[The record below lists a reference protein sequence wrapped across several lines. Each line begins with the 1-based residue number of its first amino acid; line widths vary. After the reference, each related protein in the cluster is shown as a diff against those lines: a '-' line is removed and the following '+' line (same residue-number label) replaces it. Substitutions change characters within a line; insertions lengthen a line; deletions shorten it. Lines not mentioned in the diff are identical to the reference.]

1 VTGGWSFWIDRGG
14 TFTDIVAE
22 TPAGDMVV
30 EKLLSENPERYDD
43 AATHGIRLLMERYGE
58 AGPAAIHEV
67 KLGTTVATNALL
79 ERKGDATVLAITA
92 GFADLLRIGYQARPR
107 LFDRRI
113 ELPSQ
118 LYGRTVEIAERLG
131 PDGGLLIPLDLAAA
145 ERDLTAA
152 REAGFRSVAI
162 VLMHAYRNPRHE
174 LALEALALKLG
185 FEQVSTSHRV
195 SALMKIV
202 GRGDTTVVDAYLSPP
217 LRRYVRGVASS
228 LGPGAPLSF
237 MQSNG
242 GLAPAAAF
250 RGRDAVLSGP
260 AGGVVGMVEVARGAG
275 FAKVIGFDMGGTSTD
290 VSHYAGAYERVMDTT
305 VAGVRLQTPMMS
317 IHTVAAGGGSICRF
331 DGARLRVGPQ
341 SAGANP
347 GPACYRRGGPLTVT
361 DCNVMLGKLRA
372 EFFPPVLGPEGNL
385 PIDPAVVETRFAEV
399 ADEVAAAT
407 GRRLT
412 AQALAEGFLAIAV
425 DNMAHA
431 IKRVSVAKGYDLT
444 EYALVSFGGAGGQHA
459 CLVAEALGM
468 TTIVIS
474 PLAGVLS
481 AYGIGRAEHRSLA
494 HRAIERDLAEAGEAV
509 AVAVAEAE
517 AQLLADA
524 AHHTGSGGAA
534 GERRFERRVHLKH
547 KGADTT
553 IPVELTAFGDL
564 EPAFQAAYAQ
574 RYSFTMP
581 DAAIVVESVEVEMV
595 EDQPRAGARR
605 LAGAVAASAGGGAA
619 EVWMDGVARPAQVLD
634 RTGLAAGD
642 EIAGPAIVFDGTGT
656 TVVEP
661 RWSAQVRKTGD
672 LVLTRGGA
680 AVRPAAASDV
690 PDPVR
695 LEVFAN
701 LYMAIAEQMGVALQS
716 TAYSV
721 NIKER
726 LDFSCAIFDAA
737 GALVANAPHMP
748 VHLGSMGDSV
758 RAVIVASE
766 ARGEPLRPGDVY
778 ALNNPYAG
786 GTHLPDITVV
796 MPLFDDGGGRRL
808 CFLAARGHHA
818 DVGGLTPGSMP
829 PMSHSIAEEGVLI
842 DSVRIVR
849 DGRFDEAVVRA
860 TMTAGPYP
868 ARNVGQNIGDL
879 RAQVAACARGA
890 GELRRAFAEHGEAVV
905 MAYMRHVQANA
916 AEAVRNLL
924 SRLAGGAFRYE
935 ADDGWSV
942 RVEIAVD
949 REARTAVVDFTGT
962 SGELTSN
969 FNAPPSI
976 VRAAT
981 LYVVRTLLD
990 DDIPM
995 NDGCLAPITIVNP
1008 AGSLLN
1014 PRPPAAVVAG
1024 NVETSQV
1031 VTDALYGA
1039 TGALAAAQGTMN
1051 NFTFGNDRVQY
1062 YETICGGAG
1071 AGPDFDGADAVQ
1083 THMTNSRLTDPE
1095 VIEMRF
1101 PVLVEGFSIRR
1112 GSGGEGRWRGGDG
1125 VVRKV
1130 RFLEPMTASIL
1141 ANRRRVPP
1149 FGLEGGA
1156 PGALGRNYVLRAD
1169 GSRLDLPACASVEVQ
1184 AGDVF
1189 VIETPGGGGFGA
1201 PGSANG
1207 R

>member
-22 TPAGDMVV
+22 TPQGEVVV
-30 EKLLSENPERYDD
+30 EKLLSENPERYAD
-43 AATHGIRLLMERYGE
+43 AATHGIGLLVERHGE
-58 AGPAAIHEV
+58 GRRSSIREV

-79 ERKGDATVLAITA
+79 ERKGDPTVLAITA
-92 GFADLLRIGYQARPR
+92 GFADLLRIGHQARPR
-107 LFDRRI
+107 IFDRRI
-113 ELPSQ
+113 DLPSQ
-118 LYGRTVEIAERLG
+118 LYGRTVEIAERIG
-131 PDGGLLIPLDLAAA
+131 ADGGVIAPIDLLAS
-145 ERDLTAA
+145 ERDLVAA
-152 REAGFRSVAI
+152 RDAGFRSLAI
-162 VLMHAYRNPRHE
+162 VLMHAYRNPEHE
-174 LALEALALKLG
+174 LALEGLALRLG
-185 FEQVSTSHRV
+185 FDQVSTSHRV

-217 LRRYVRGVASS
+217 LRRYARGVAAA
-228 LGPGAPLSF
+228 LPADAPLSF

-260 AGGVVGMVEVARGAG
+260 AGGVVGMVEVARDAG

-290 VSHYAGAYERVMDTT
+290 VSHYAGAYERVFDTT
-305 VAGVRLQTPMMS
+305 VAGVRLQTPMMN

-361 DCNVMLGKLRA
+361 DCNVMLGKLRPA
-372 EFFPPVLGPEGNL
+372 FFPPVFGPDGDL
-385 PIDPAVVETRFAEV
+385 PLDAEVVEARFASLAEEV
-399 ADEVAAAT
+399 ATAT

-412 AQALAEGFLAIAV
+412 PQALAEGCLAIAV

-431 IKRVSVAKGYDLT
+431 IKRVSVARGYDLT

-459 CLVAEALGM
+459 CLVADALAM
-468 TTIVIS
+468 TTIVVS

-481 AYGIGRAEHRSLA
+481 AYGIGQAEHRSLA
-494 HRAIERDLAEAGEAV
+494 HRAVEQALDEAEAAV
-509 AVAVAEAE
+509 GRAVAEAE

-524 AHHTGSGGAA
+524 GPPSG

-547 KGADTT
+547 RGADTT
-553 IPVELTAFGDL
+553 IPIALGPFAEL

-574 RYSFTMP
+574 RYAFTIP
-581 DAAIVVESVEVEMV
+581 GAVVVVESVEVELV
-595 EDQPRAGARR
+595 ESRPRSGSRT
-605 LAGAVAASAGGGAA
+605 LAAEGKAPLPESEA
-619 EVWMDGVARPAQVLD
+619 EVWMGGAARRTRVID
-634 RTGLAAGD
+634 RAGLAPGSAV
-642 EIAGPAIVFDGTGT
+642 AGPAIIFDATGT

-661 RWSAQVRKTGD
+661 HWSAEVRDNGD
-672 LVLTRGGA
+672 LVLTRTGA
-680 AVRPAAASDV
+680 AARPRGAADAS
-690 PDPVR
+690 DPVR

-701 LYMAIAEQMGVALQS
+701 LYMAIAEQMGVSLQS
-716 TAYSV
+716 TAWSV

-726 LDFSCAIFDAA
+726 LDFSCAIFDGA
-737 GALVANAPHMP
+737 GSLVANAPHMP

-758 RAVIVASE
+758 RTVMAA
-766 ARGEPLRPGDVY
+766 ARDRGEPLRPGDVY

-796 MPLFDDGGGRRL
+796 MPLFDAAAERLL

-829 PMSHSIAEEGVLI
+829 PASRSIAEEGVLL

-849 DGRFDEAVVRA
+849 DGQFDEAIVRA
-860 TMTAGPYP
+860 RMSAGPYP
-868 ARNVGQNIGDL
+868 ARNIVQNIGDL

-905 MAYMRHVQANA
+905 MAYMDHVQANA
-916 AEAVRNLL
+916 ADAVRNLL
-924 SRLAGGAFRYE
+924 GRLTGGRFRYE

-942 RVEIAVD
+942 AVEIGVD

-962 SGELTSN
+962 SGQLASN

-976 VRAAT
+976 ARAAT

-1008 AGSLLN
+1008 AGTLLN
-1014 PRPPAAVVAG
+1014 PHPPAAVVAG

-1039 TGALAAAQGTMN
+1039 TGGLAAAQGTMN
-1051 NFTFGNDRVQY
+1051 NFTFGDERLQY

-1071 AGPDFDGADAVQ
+1071 AGPGFDGADAVH

-1095 VIEMRF
+1095 VIEARF
-1101 PVLVEGFSIRR
+1101 PVLVESFSIRR
-1112 GSGGEGRWRGGDG
+1112 GSGGAGRWRGGDG
-1125 VVRKV
+1125 VIRKV
-1130 RFLEPMTASIL
+1130 RFLAPMTASIL
-1141 ANRRRVPP
+1141 SNRRRVPP
-1149 FGLEGGA
+1149 FGLDGGG
-1156 PGALGRNYVLRAD
+1156 PGAVGRNYILRAD
-1169 GSRLDLPACASVEVQ
+1169 GTREDLPACAAVEVGP
-1184 AGDVF
+1184 GDVF
-1189 VIETPGGGGFGA
+1189 VIETPGGGGFGV
-1201 PGSANG
+1201 
-1207 R
+1207 

>member
-1 VTGGWSFWIDRGG
+1 VAGAWSFWIDRGG

-22 TPAGDMVV
+22 APSGDVVV
-30 EKLLSENPERYDD
+30 EKLLSENPRRYDD

-58 AGPAAIHEV
+58 GRPTAIREV

-79 ERKGDATVLAITA
+79 ERKGDPTVLAITA
-92 GFADLLRIGYQARPR
+92 GFADLLRIGHQARPR
-107 LFDRRI
+107 IFDRRI

-118 LYGRTVEIAERLG
+118 LYGRTVEVAERLG
-131 PDGGLLIPLDLAAA
+131 PDGGVLTPLDLAAA
-145 ERDLTAA
+145 GTDLAAA
-152 REAGFRSVAI
+152 RDAGFRSVAI
-162 VLMHAYRNPRHE
+162 VLMHAYRNPAHE
-174 LALEALALKLG
+174 LALEALALRLG
-185 FEQVSTSHRV
+185 FDQVSTSHRV

-217 LRRYVRGVASS
+217 LRRYVQGVAAS

-242 GLAPAAAF
+242 GLAAAAAF

-290 VSHYAGAYERVMDTT
+290 VSHYAGAYERVTDTT

-361 DCNVMLGKLRA
+361 DCNVMLGKLRP
-372 EFFPPVLGPEGNL
+372 EFFPPVFGPDGNL
-385 PIDPAVVETRFAEV
+385 PIDAEVVEARFSEV

-412 AQALAEGFLAIAV
+412 AQALAQGFVAIAV

-431 IKRVSVAKGYDLT
+431 IKRVSVARGYDLA

-459 CLVAEALGM
+459 CLVADALGM
-468 TTIVIS
+468 TSIVIS

-481 AYGIGRAEHRSLA
+481 AYGIGQAEHRSLA
-494 HRAIERDLAEAGEAV
+494 HRAIERELADAGEAV
-509 AVAVAEAE
+509 SRAVAEAE
-517 AQLLADA
+517 AQLLAEA
-524 AHHTGSGGAA
+524 GRSAE

-553 IPVELTAFGDL
+553 IALDLGSFAEL

-574 RYSFTMP
+574 RYAFTMP
-581 DAAIVVESVEVEMV
+581 GAVIVVESVEVELI
-595 EDQPRAGARR
+595 ESQPRTESRA
-605 LAGAVAASAGGGAA
+605 LADDAATPRDRAEA
-619 EVWMDGVARPAQVLD
+619 EVWTDGLARRAQILD
-634 RTGLAAGD
+634 RAGLATGD
-642 EIAGPAIVFDGTGT
+642 AVAGPAIIFDATGT

-661 RWSAQVRKTGD
+661 HWSAQVRETGD
-672 LVLTRGGA
+672 LVLTRTGA
-680 AVRPAAASDV
+680 AARPAAASDAA
-690 PDPVR
+690 DPVR

-726 LDFSCAIFDAA
+726 LDFSCAIFDGA

-758 RAVIVASE
+758 RTVIVATE

-796 MPLFDDGGGRRL
+796 MPLFDDAGERRL

-849 DGRFDEAVVRA
+849 NGRFDEASVRA
-860 TMTAGPYP
+860 MMTTGPYP
-868 ARNVGQNIGDL
+868 ARNVAQNIGDL

-890 GELRRAFAEHGEAVV
+890 GELRRAFAEHGEGVV
-905 MAYMRHVQANA
+905 MAYMNHVQANA
-916 AEAVRNLL
+916 ADAVRNLL
-924 SRLAGGAFRYE
+924 SRLGGGAFRYE

-942 RVEIAVD
+942 HVEIGVD

-962 SGELTSN
+962 SGELASN

-976 VRAAT
+976 ARAAT

-995 NDGCLAPITIVNP
+995 NDGCLAPITIINP
-1008 AGSLLN
+1008 KGSLLN
-1014 PRPPAAVVAG
+1014 PHPPAAVVAG

-1051 NFTFGNDRVQY
+1051 NFTFGDARVQY

-1071 AGPDFDGADAVQ
+1071 AGPGFDGADAVH

-1095 VIEMRF
+1095 VIEARF
-1101 PVLVEGFSIRR
+1101 PVLVERFAIRR
-1112 GSGGEGRWRGGDG
+1112 GSGGVGRWRGGDG
-1125 VVRKV
+1125 VIRKV

-1141 ANRRRVPP
+1141 SNRRRVPP
-1149 FGLEGGA
+1149 FGLDGGA
-1156 PGALGRNYVLRAD
+1156 PGAVGRNYILRAD
-1169 GSRLDLPACASVEVQ
+1169 GRREDLPACASVDVGP
-1184 AGDVF
+1184 GDVF

-1201 PGSANG
+1201 PVPNKA

>member
-1 VTGGWSFWIDRGG
+1 MTGGWSFWIDRGG

-22 TPAGDMVV
+22 TPAGELVV
-30 EKLLSENPERYDD
+30 HKLLSENPGRYTD
-43 AATHGIRLLMERYGE
+43 AATHGIEILMARHG
-58 AGPAAIHEV
+58 GTAAPIREV

-79 ERKGDATVLAITA
+79 ERKGDPTVLAITE
-92 GFADLLRIGYQARPR
+92 GFADVLRIGHQARPR
-107 LFDRRI
+107 IFDRHI
-113 ELPSQ
+113 ELPTQ
-118 LYGRTVEIAERLG
+118 LYGRTVEIGERIG
-131 PDGGLLIPLDLAAA
+131 ADGAVRRPLDLAAA
-145 ERDLTAA
+145 ARDLAAA
-152 REAGFRSVAI
+152 RDAGFRSLAI
-162 VLMHAYRNPRHE
+162 VLMHAYRNPAHE
-174 LALEALALKLG
+174 LALEALARTLG
-185 FEQVSTSHRV
+185 FDQVSTSHRI
-195 SALMKIV
+195 SSLMKIV

-217 LRRYVRGVASS
+217 LRRYVQGVAGA
-228 LGPGAPLSF
+228 LGAEAPLSF

-260 AGGVVGMVEVARGAG
+260 AGGIVGMVEVARGAG
-275 FAKVIGFDMGGTSTD
+275 FGKVIGFDMGGTSTD
-290 VSHYAGAYERVMDTT
+290 VSHYAGAYERVLDTT
-305 VAGVRLQTPMMS
+305 VAGVRLQTPMMN

-331 DGARLRVGPQ
+331 DGARLRVGPE

-361 DCNVMLGKLRA
+361 DCNVMLGKLRP
-372 EFFPPVLGPEGNL
+372 EFFPAVFGPGGDL
-385 PIDPAVVETRFAEV
+385 PLDAEVVATRFAAL

-412 AQALAEGFLAIAV
+412 PRALAEGLVAIAV

-431 IKRVSVAKGYDLT
+431 IKRVSVARGYDLT
-444 EYALVSFGGAGGQHA
+444 DYALVSFGGAGGQHA
-459 CLVAEALGM
+459 CLVADALGM
-468 TTIVIS
+468 ETIVIS

-481 AYGIGRAEHRSLA
+481 AYGIGQAEHRSLT
-494 HRAIERDLAEAGEAV
+494 HRAIEQVLGEAED
-509 AVAVAEAE
+509 AMARAFAEAE
-517 AQLLADA
+517 AELLA
-524 AHHTGSGGAA
+524 AA
-534 GERRFERRVHLKH
+534 GPLPGGVRRLERRAHLKPQ
-547 KGADTT
+547 GADTT
-553 IPVELTAFGDL
+553 IPIDAADFAGL
-564 EPAFQAAYAQ
+564 EPAFHAAYA
-574 RYSFTMP
+574 RRFAFTLP
-581 DAAIVVESVEVEMV
+581 GVTVVVESVEVELIQT
-595 EDQPRAGARR
+595 QPGSGARSP
-605 LAGAVAASAGGGAA
+605 ATGDGATAAAAEA
-619 EVWMDGVARPAQVLD
+619 EVWMDGAARSTKVLD
-634 RTGLAAGD
+634 RSALAAGAAV
-642 EIAGPAIVFDGTGT
+642 AGPAIIFDATGT

-661 RWSAQVRKTGD
+661 HWTAELRANGD
-672 LVLTRGGA
+672 LVLRRA
-680 AVRPAAASDV
+680 ARAARAASDAAT

-701 LYMAIAEQMGVALQS
+701 LFMAIAEQMGVSLQS

-737 GALVANAPHMP
+737 GSLVANAPHMP

-758 RAVIVASE
+758 RTVIA
-766 ARGEPLRPGDVY
+766 AATDRGEPLRPGDVY

-796 MPLFDDGGGRRL
+796 MPLFDAGGARIL
-808 CFLAARGHHA
+808 SYLAARGHHA

-829 PMSHSIAEEGVLI
+829 PDSRSIDEEGVMI

-860 TMTAGPYP
+860 VMAAGPYP
-868 ARNVGQNIGDL
+868 ARNVIQNIGDL

-890 GELRRAFAEHGEAVV
+890 DELRRAMADQGEAVV
-905 MAYMRHVQANA
+905 TAYMAHVQANA

-924 SRLAGGAFRYE
+924 SRLEGGRFRYE

-942 RVEIAVD
+942 AVEISVD
-949 REARTAVVDFTGT
+949 RSARTAVVDFTGT
-962 SGELTSN
+962 SGQLATN

-976 VRAAT
+976 TRAAT

-990 DDIPM
+990 DEIPL
-995 NDGCLAPITIVNP
+995 NDGCLEPITIINP

-1031 VTDALYGA
+1031 VTDTLYGA

-1051 NFTFGNDRVQY
+1051 NFTFGNARVQY

-1071 AGPDFDGADAVQ
+1071 AGRGFDGADAVH

-1095 VIEMRF
+1095 VIESRF
-1101 PVLVEGFSIRR
+1101 PVLVDAFSIRR
-1112 GSGGEGRWRGGDG
+1112 GSGGTGRWRGGEG
-1125 VVRKV
+1125 VIRKV

-1141 ANRRRVPP
+1141 SNRRRVPP
-1149 FGLEGGA
+1149 FGLEGGG
-1156 PGALGRNYVLRAD
+1156 PGAVGRNAVLRAD
-1169 GSRLDLPACASVEVQ
+1169 GSRQALPACAAVAVEPD
-1184 AGDVF
+1184 DVF
-1189 VIETPGGGGFGA
+1189 VIETPGGGGFGIA
-1201 PGSANG
+1201 DPE
-1207 R
+1207 

>member
-1 VTGGWSFWIDRGG
+1 MKGGWSFWVDRGG

-22 TPAGDMVV
+22 TPTGELVV
-30 EKLLSENPERYDD
+30 EKLLSESPGRYDD
-43 AATHGIRLLMERYGE
+43 AATEGIRLLMERHGGG
-58 AGPAAIHEV
+58 APAPVREV

-79 ERKGDATVLAITA
+79 ERRGDPTVLAITA
-92 GFADLLRIGYQARPR
+92 GFADLLRIGHQARPDI
-107 LFDRRI
+107 FARRI
-113 ELPSQ
+113 VLPSQ

-131 PDGGLLIPLDLAAA
+131 AAGEVLTAIDLAAA
-145 ERDLTAA
+145 ERDLAA
-152 REAGFRSVAI
+152 ALDAGFRSVAI
-162 VLMHAYRNPRHE
+162 VLMHAYRNPEHE
-174 LALEALALKLG
+174 LALEALASRLG
-185 FEQVSTSHRV
+185 FDQVSTSHRV

-217 LRRYVRGVASS
+217 LGRYVRGVAAS
-228 LGPGAPLSF
+228 LGDAAPLSF

-242 GLAPAAAF
+242 GLAPAATF

-275 FAKVIGFDMGGTSTD
+275 FGKVIGFDMGGTSTD
-290 VSHYAGAYERVMDTT
+290 VSHYAGAYERVIDTT
-305 VAGVRLQTPMMS
+305 VAGVRLQTPMMN

-361 DCNVMLGKLRA
+361 DCNVMLGKLRP
-372 EFFPPVLGPEGNL
+372 EFFPPLFGQDGTL
-385 PIDPAVVETRFAEV
+385 PLDAQVVEARFGEV
-399 ADEVAAAT
+399 ADAVAAAT

-459 CLVAEALGM
+459 CLTADALGM
-468 TTIVIS
+468 ITIVIS

-481 AYGIGRAEHRSLA
+481 AYGIGQAEHRSLA
-494 HRAIERDLAEAGEAV
+494 HRAIERDLTKAEAAV
-509 AVAVAEAE
+509 SRAVAEAQ
-517 AQLLADA
+517 AQLLA
-524 AHHTGSGGAA
+524 GANHDPEGA
-534 GERRFERRVHLKH
+534 GGERRFERRVHLKH

-553 IPVELTAFGDL
+553 IPIDLTAFADL
-564 EPAFQAAYAQ
+564 EPAFQSAYAQ
-574 RYSFTMP
+574 RYAFTMP
-581 DAAIVVESVEVEMV
+581 GAVIVVESVEVELV
-595 EDQPRAGARR
+595 ESQPRAGSRAP
-605 LAGAVAASAGGGAA
+605 APGKVAPSNPKEA
-619 EVWMDGVARPAQVLD
+619 EVWMDGAVRRTQILD
-634 RTGLAAGD
+634 RSGLAPG
-642 EIAGPAIVFDGTGT
+642 IVVAGPAIIFDATGT

-661 RWSAQVRKTGD
+661 HWSAQVRETGD
-672 LVLTRGGA
+672 LVLTRT
-680 AVRPAAASDV
+680 RAAARAVTAADAA
-690 PDPVR
+690 DPVR

-701 LYMAIAEQMGVALQS
+701 LYMAIAEQMGVSLQN

-726 LDFSCAIFDAA
+726 LDFSCAIFDPS

-758 RAVIVASE
+758 RAVIAATE
-766 ARGEPLRPGDVY
+766 ARGAPLRPGDVY
-778 ALNNPYAG
+778 AVNNPYAG

-796 MPLFDDGGGRRL
+796 MPLFDERDERRL

-849 DGRFDEAVVRA
+849 EGRFDEDAVRA
-860 TMTAGPYP
+860 MMTTGPYP
-868 ARNVGQNIGDL
+868 ARNVVQNIGDL

-890 GELRRAFAEHGEAVV
+890 SELRRAFAEHGEAVV
-905 MAYMRHVQANA
+905 MAYMDHVQANA

-924 SRLAGGAFRYE
+924 SRLAGGGFRYE

-942 RVEIAVD
+942 QVEIAVD

-962 SGELTSN
+962 SGELASN

-976 VRAAT
+976 ARAAV

-1008 AGSLLN
+1008 KGSLLN
-1014 PRPPAAVVAG
+1014 PHPPAAVVAG

-1051 NFTFGNDRVQY
+1051 NFTFGDDRVQY

-1071 AGPDFDGADAVQ
+1071 AGPGFDGADAVH

-1095 VIEMRF
+1095 VIEARF
-1101 PVLVEGFSIRR
+1101 PVLVDAFSIRR

-1125 VVRKV
+1125 VIRKV
-1130 RFLEPMTASIL
+1130 RFLGPMTASIL
-1141 ANRRRVPP
+1141 SNRRRVPP
-1149 FGLEGGA
+1149 FGLDGGDSGA
-1156 PGALGRNYVLRAD
+1156 PGRNYVLRAS
-1169 GSRLDLPACASVEVQ
+1169 GSREDLPACASVEV
-1184 AGDVF
+1184 APGDVF
-1189 VIETPGGGGFGA
+1189 VIETPGGGAFGA
-1201 PGSANG
+1201 

>member
-1 VTGGWSFWIDRGG
+1 VSGGWSFWIDRGG

-22 TPAGDMVV
+22 TPLGEIVV

-43 AATHGIRLLMERYGE
+43 AATHGMRLLMERHGE
-58 AGPAAIHEV
+58 AGAASIREV

-79 ERKGDATVLAITA
+79 ERKGDPTALAITA
-92 GFADLLRIGYQARPR
+92 GFADLLRIGHQARPR
-107 LFDRRI
+107 IFDRRI

-118 LYGRTVEIAERLG
+118 LYGRTIEIAERIG
-131 PDGGLLIPLDLAAA
+131 ADGGVRSPIDLAAA
-145 ERDLTAA
+145 ERDLAAA
-152 REAGFRSVAI
+152 RNAGFRSLAI
-162 VLMHAYRNPRHE
+162 VLMHAYRNPDHE
-174 LALEALALKLG
+174 LALESLALGLG
-185 FEQVSTSHRV
+185 FDQVSTSHRV

-202 GRGDTTVVDAYLSPP
+202 ARGDTTVVDAYLSPP
-217 LRRYVRGVASS
+217 LRRYVRGVAAS
-228 LGPGAPLSF
+228 LPADAPLSF

-242 GLAPAAAF
+242 GLAPAATF

-275 FAKVIGFDMGGTSTD
+275 FGKVIGFDMGGTSTD
-290 VSHYAGAYERVMDTT
+290 VSHYAGAYERVFDTT
-305 VAGVRLQTPMMS
+305 VAGVRLQTPMMN

-341 SAGANP
+341 SAGADP
-347 GPACYRRGGPLTVT
+347 GPACYRRGGPLAVT
-361 DCNVMLGKLRA
+361 DCNVMLGKLRP
-372 EFFPPVLGPEGNL
+372 EFFPPVFGPEGDL
-385 PIDPAVVETRFAEV
+385 PLDAEV
-399 ADEVAAAT
+399 VKARFGALVEDVAAAT

-412 AQALAEGFLAIAV
+412 PEALAEGLLAIAV

-459 CLVAEALGM
+459 CLVADALGM

-481 AYGIGRAEHRSLA
+481 AYGIGQAEHRSLA
-494 HRAIERDLAEAGEAV
+494 HRAIDQGLGEAKE
-509 AVAVAEAE
+509 AVSRAISDAE
-517 AQLLADA
+517 AQLLAA
-524 AHHTGSGGAA
+524 AGPAA
-534 GERRFERRVHLKH
+534 GGERRFERRVHLKH
-547 KGADTT
+547 KGADTA
-553 IPVELTAFGDL
+553 IPIELGAFAGL

-574 RYSFTMP
+574 RYAFTMP
-581 DAAIVVESVEVEMV
+581 DAAIVVESVEVELV
-595 EDQPRAGARR
+595 EGQPRAGSRVLGAARATPR
-605 LAGAVAASAGGGAA
+605 PEREADVWMGGAP
-619 EVWMDGVARPAQVLD
+619 RRTRILD
-634 RTGLAAGD
+634 RTGLAPGNAVS
-642 EIAGPAIVFDGTGT
+642 GPAIVFDATGT

-661 RWSAQVRKTGD
+661 HWSAEVRDNGD
-672 LVLTRGGA
+672 LFLARAHASARTH
-680 AVRPAAASDV
+680 AAAAAR
-690 PDPVR
+690 DPVR

-701 LYMAIAEQMGVALQS
+701 LFMAIAEQMGVSLQS
-716 TAYSV
+716 TAWSV

-726 LDFSCAIFDAA
+726 LDFSCAIFDGA
-737 GALVANAPHMP
+737 GSLVANAPHMP

-758 RAVIVASE
+758 RTVMAATE

-778 ALNNPYAG
+778 AVNNPYAG

-796 MPLFDDGGGRRL
+796 MPLFDEAGDRLL

-829 PMSHSIAEEGVLI
+829 PMSRSIAEEGVLI
-842 DSVRIVR
+842 DSVRIVS
-849 DGRFDEAVVRA
+849 GAEFDEAIVR
-860 TMTAGPYP
+860 TLMTSGPYP
-868 ARNVGQNIGDL
+868 ARNVVQNIGDL

-890 GELRRAFAEHGEAVV
+890 SELRRAFAEHGEAVV
-905 MAYMRHVQANA
+905 MAYMGHVQANA
-916 AEAVRNLL
+916 ADAVRNLL
-924 SRLAGGAFRYE
+924 SRLAGGRFGYE

-942 RVEIAVD
+942 QVEIGVD

-962 SGELTSN
+962 SAQLASN

-976 VRAAT
+976 ARAAT

-995 NDGCLAPITIVNP
+995 NDGCLEPITIVNP
-1008 AGSLLN
+1008 KGTLLN

-1051 NFTFGNDRVQY
+1051 NFTFGNDRLQY

-1071 AGPDFDGADAVQ
+1071 AGPGFDGADAVH

-1095 VIEMRF
+1095 VIEARF
-1101 PVLVEGFSIRR
+1101 PVLVDSFSIRR
-1112 GSGGEGRWRGGDG
+1112 GSGGGGCWRGGDG

-1141 ANRRRVPP
+1141 SNRRRVPP
-1149 FGLEGGA
+1149 FGLDGGA
-1156 PGALGRNYVLRAD
+1156 PGAVGRNYVLRAD
-1169 GSRLDLPACASVEVQ
+1169 GRREDLPACASIEVGP
-1184 AGDVF
+1184 GDVF
-1189 VIETPGGGGFGA
+1189 VIETPGGGGFG
-1201 PGSANG
+1201 SA
-1207 R
+1207 